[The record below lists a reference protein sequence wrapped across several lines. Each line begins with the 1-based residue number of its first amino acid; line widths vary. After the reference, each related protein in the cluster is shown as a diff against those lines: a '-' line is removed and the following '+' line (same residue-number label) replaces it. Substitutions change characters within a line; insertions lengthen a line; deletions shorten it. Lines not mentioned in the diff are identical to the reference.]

1 VYPKILTLAVASSL
15 LVFSSLQAETIPD
28 AGSLMRDQQQKLQE
42 PKKIQ
47 PAEIKETQPS
57 TVACG
62 VTVNVKSFTFSG
74 YEKLVTENELKA
86 LVASSEGKT
95 LTFEE
100 LDALTVKITAYLKE
114 RGWFMAQAFLPKQD
128 VTSGIIQ
135 IVISQGKSDGRIAF
149 KFDNATRI
157 SEKRL
162 RAISASAIHLDEPLN
177 MKKLERAVLLMND
190 LSGVTCRASLAPG
203 AALGTSR
210 LTLDINEGPPFSG
223 TVWGDNYG
231 NIYTGTWRHNAT
243 FSFNDPFG
251 WGDQLSFLWTIAD
264 GLNQGRIGYTFPIAS
279 NGLKGN
285 LSFTSLNYDLGGDL
299 LALEYK
305 GRSKNIDAGISYPLL
320 RSRAANITTNISYGY
335 KALLDSKS
343 SVEIRD
349 RELNS
354 ATFSIDANRFD
365 KLFGGGYTSGSFG
378 VTTGNFNE
386 YIADVSRTGTEG
398 AYTRF
403 NLGISRLQRIA
414 ERFNVSCSLSG
425 QKSLCN
431 LDSSEKFSLG
441 GPYGVRAYPMG
452 EGAGDEGYLISNELH
467 YDLPLPP
474 TWGNFQII
482 GFYDAGH
489 ITLNKNR
496 YTNDVST
503 ATNLND
509 YWLQGFGFGVNCAV
523 GGRFNLRSSW
533 AHVIGDNSGRSVSG
547 NDSDGRNDKSRFWLQ
562 AILYF

>member
-15 LVFSSLQAETIPD
+15 FVFSGLQAQTIPD
-28 AGSLMRDQQQKLQE
+28 AGSLLRDQQQKPQE
-42 PKKIQ
+42 PNKLQ
-47 PAEIKETQPS
+47 PPEIKEIQPS
-57 TVACG
+57 PVACG
-62 VTVNVKSFTFSG
+62 VTVNVKGFTFTG
-74 YEKLVTENELKA
+74 YEKLVAENELKA

-100 LDALTVKITAYLKE
+100 LDALTVKITSYLRE
-114 RGWFMAQAFLPKQD
+114 RGWIMAQAYLPKQD

-135 IVISQGKSDGRIAF
+135 IVISQGKSDGRITF

-162 RAISASAIHLDEPLN
+162 RAMSASAVHLDEAIN
-177 MKKLERAVLLMND
+177 MKKLERTVLLMND
-190 LSGVTCRASLAPG
+190 LSGVTCRASFAPG
-203 AALGTSR
+203 AAMGTSR
-210 LTLDINEGPPFSG
+210 LSLDINEGPALSG
-223 TVWGDNYG
+223 TVWGDNHG
-231 NIYTGTWRHNAT
+231 NTYTGSWRHNAS

-264 GLNQGRIGYTFPIAS
+264 GLNQGRIGYTFPIATS
-279 NGLKGN
+279 GLKGN
-285 LSFTSLNYDLGGDL
+285 LAFTSLNYELGKDL
-299 LALEYK
+299 LALDYK
-305 GRSKNIDAGISYPLL
+305 GRSKSIDAGISYPLL
-320 RSRAANITTNISYGY
+320 RSRAANVTTGISYGY
-335 KALLDSKS
+335 KALLDTKS
-343 SVEIRD
+343 SIEIRD

-354 ATFSIDANRFD
+354 ATFSVDANRFD

-378 VTTGNFNE
+378 VTTGKFNE

-398 AYTRF
+398 GYTRF
-403 NLGISRLQRIA
+403 NLGISRLQRIV
-414 ERFNVSCSLSG
+414 ERVNVNFSLSG
-425 QKSLCN
+425 QKSVCN

-441 GPYGVRAYPMG
+441 GPNGIRAYPMG
-452 EGAGDEGYLISNELH
+452 EGAGDEGYIISNELH
-467 YDLPLPP
+467 YDLPVPP
-474 TWGNFQII
+474 TWGNYQIA

-489 ITLNKNR
+489 ITLNRKR

-509 YWLQGFGFGVNCAV
+509 YWLQGIGIGVNCAV

-533 AHVIGDNSGRSVSG
+533 AHVIGDNPGRSVSG
-547 NDSDGRNDKSRFWLQ
+547 NDSDGRNDKSRFWIQ